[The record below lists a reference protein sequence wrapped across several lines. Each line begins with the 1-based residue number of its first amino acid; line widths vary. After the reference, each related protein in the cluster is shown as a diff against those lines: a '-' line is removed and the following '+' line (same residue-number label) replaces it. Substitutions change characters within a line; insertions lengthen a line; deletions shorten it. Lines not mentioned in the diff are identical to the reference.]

1 MAIPDTWRRC
11 RAVCHRAQPIAP
23 VRRRHA
29 IIGSK
34 YGNGAATMKT
44 RAAGLVLLG
53 GFLMVGVGLEAHHA
67 VAGVY
72 DLNKEVVL
80 QGRLKKLNFTNP
92 HASIELTVPNKD
104 GTFTDWILTTASI
117 QNLTREGINKTS
129 IKPGEILK
137 VTILPARNGNP
148 AGFIRS
154 LQLGDREIQLF
165 FGDDR
170 D

>member
-1 MAIPDTWRRC
+1 MNARTAGFGLAILC
-11 RAVCHRAQPIAP
+11 
-23 VRRRHA
+23 
-29 IIGSK
+29 
-34 YGNGAATMKT
+34 
-44 RAAGLVLLG
+44 
-53 GFLMVGVGLEAHHA
+53 GFLTVGAGLEAHHA

-104 GTFTDWILTTASI
+104 GTFTEWVLTTASV

-137 VTILPARNGNP
+137 VTILAARNGNP
-148 AGFIRS
+148 AGFIRT
-154 LQLGDREIQLF
+154 LQLGDREIKLF
-165 FGDDR
+165 FGDSR

>member
-1 MAIPDTWRRC
+1 MTTRIA
-11 RAVCHRAQPIAP
+11 RAC
-23 VRRRHA
+23 
-29 IIGSK
+29 
-34 YGNGAATMKT
+34 T
-44 RAAGLVLLG
+44 RLVVLC
-53 GFLMVGVGLEAHHA
+53 GFLMAGVGLYAHHA

-104 GTFTDWILTTASI
+104 GKGFTDWVLTTASV
-117 QNLTREGINKTS
+117 QNLTRQGINKS
-129 IKPGEILK
+129 SMKPGEILK

-154 LQLGDREIQLF
+154 LELGDKEFKIEI
-165 FGDDR
+165 D
-170 D
+170 